1 MQAGKLVNHIYY
13 IGLTM
18 ALVGIEPIRIG
29 ALTVMTFLFCFYF
42 IYFLYRISGYDFKP
56 LMGENKKLRE
66 RNNIVFFFKLILIQD
81 RKFTLI

>member
-13 IGLTM
+13 TGLAR

-42 IYFLYRISGYDFKP
+42 IYFLFRISGYDFKP

-66 RNNIVFFFKLILIQD
+66 RNNIVFYKIIFD
-81 RKFTLI
+81 TR